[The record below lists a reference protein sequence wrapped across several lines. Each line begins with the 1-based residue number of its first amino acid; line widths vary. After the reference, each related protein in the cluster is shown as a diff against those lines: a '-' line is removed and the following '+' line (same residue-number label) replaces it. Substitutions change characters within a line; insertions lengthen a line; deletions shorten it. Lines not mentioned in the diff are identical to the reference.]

1 MNLTKGQQQA
11 INHFQGPA
19 ITIAGPGA
27 GKTFVITER
36 AKNLIENSH
45 IASKNILVTTFTEK
59 AANELKVRLAELW
72 DCDEDLDEVIAYSYK
87 KSLEILKKQN
97 LVKQVLEYSG
107 IE

>member
-1 MNLTKGQQQA
+1 MDLTEGQQKA
-11 INHFQGPA
+11 IKHIRGPS

-36 AKNLIENSH
+36 VKNLIENHH
-45 IASKNILVTTFTEK
+45 IDPKNILVTTFTEK
-59 AANELKVRLAELW
+59 AANELKVRLVKLW
-72 DCDEDLDEVIAYSYK
+72 DCDEELDEVIDYSYK

-97 LVKQVLEYSG
+97 LMKQVFGYSG